1 MINTTLHARQQEAF
15 EQLREELLE
24 LRARVTGSAETD
36 LCSLSA
42 DEQASRLNLHHYL
55 NLRSTDLRR
64 LQERLSELGLAS
76 LGHCESHV
84 LHDLDRVLQLVHAV
98 LGEPAPD
105 LADAPAPPVDPCNAA
120 RILEAN
126 TTQVLGPAPSNRAV
140 RIMVTMPSEAAEDA
154 GLVRALLGLGMD
166 VARINCAHDGP
177 EQWLAMIAKLRA
189 EAAALGRS
197 LRIAADL
204 PGHKVR
210 TTALA
215 SEPGVVHL
223 RPQRDRIGR
232 VVTPARFAASLGTS
246 AAVES
251 ALPVTLTLRTAQAEP
266 PILFEGDVLEFTD
279 ARGARRQ
286 AMVEQVDERVVW
298 LSLGKSSYL
307 VKGLKWRTRARK
319 ETLEGWFDDIPDEPV
334 SIRLRRTDRLVLVH
348 GDVPGR
354 PARRDADGMPV
365 EPARIGCSLPE
376 VFDAV
381 RVDQRVWIDD
391 GKFGG
396 IVREVRDGE
405 IEIEITDC
413 RPGGALLKE
422 DKGLNFPGMEM
433 SLPALCKEDYAALD
447 VLAGK
452 VDVFNFSFVETAEHI
467 VALDEALRAR
477 SAQNT
482 PVIAKIETARA
493 FNNLSR
499 IVLASLGRFPLGVM
513 IARGDLA
520 MEVGPERMAEV
531 QEEILWLSEAA
542 HLPVVWA
549 TQVLETLAKKGVV
562 SRPEM
567 TDAAMG
573 ERAECVM
580 LNKGPFI
587 EKAMHSLD
595 DILVRMS
602 AHQHKKA
609 ARMRALTWGRCS
621 KPDPD

>member
-1 MINTTLHARQQEAF
+1 MINTLLPSRQREALD
-15 EQLREELLE
+15 ELRSELLDLRE
-24 LRARVTGSAETD
+24 RVTRSIETD
-36 LCSLSA
+36 LCSLSP
-42 DEQASRLNLHHYL
+42 DEQASRANLHHYL
-55 NLRSTDLRR
+55 NLRSTDLRS
-64 LQERLSELGLAS
+64 LQERLSESGLAS
-76 LGHCESHV
+76 LGHCEGHV
-84 LHDLDRVLQLVHAV
+84 LHDLDQILRLVHAV
-98 LGEPAPD
+98 LGEPLPE
-105 LADAPAPPVDPCNAA
+105 LADPADPPVDPCTAT
-120 RILEAN
+120 RILAQN
-126 TTQVLGPAPSNRAV
+126 TAHVLGPLPPNRAV
-140 RIMVTMPSEAAEDA
+140 RIMVTMPSEAADDP
-154 GLVRALLGLGMD
+154 GLVRSLLELGMD

-177 EQWLAMIAKLRA
+177 DQWLAMIEHLRS
-189 EAAALGRS
+189 EAAALGRP

-210 TTALA
+210 TAGLA
-215 SEPGVVHL
+215 TEPGVAHL
-223 RPQRDRIGR
+223 RPQRDRLGR
-232 VVTPARFAASLGTS
+232 VVTPARFPVRLGTS
-246 AAVES
+246 ATEPDD
-251 ALPVTLTLRTAQAEP
+251 LPSVLTLYTDTGETPR
-266 PILFEGDVLEFTD
+266 FSEGDVLEFTD

-286 AMVEQVDERVVW
+286 AMVDLIDDGVIW

-307 VKGLKWRTRARK
+307 VNGIRWRSRIRNQS
-319 ETLEGWFDDIPDEPV
+319 LEGRFDGIPEEPV
-334 SIRLRRTDRLVLVH
+334 TIRLRRTDRLVLARAEEA
-348 GDVPGR
+348 GR
-354 PARRDADGMPV
+354 PAQRDADGMPIA
-365 EPARIGCSLPE
+365 PARIGCSLPQI
-376 VFDAV
+376 FDAA
-381 RVDQRVWIDD
+381 RVGQRVWIDD
-391 GKFGG
+391 GKFGA

-405 IEIEITDC
+405 IELEITDC
-413 RPGGALLKE
+413 RPGGARLKE

-433 SLPALCKEDYAALD
+433 TLPALCDEDYAALD

-452 VDVFNFSFVETAEHI
+452 VDAFNFSFVETAEHI

-477 SAQNT
+477 DAQNT

-499 IVLASLGRFPLGVM
+499 IVLAALGRFPLGVM

-531 QEEILWLSEAA
+531 QEEILWLCEAA

-609 ARMRALTWGRCS
+609 ARMRALTWGRCAS
-621 KPDPD
+621 AEE